1 MDTMLALLLPTV
13 LAATPAEV
21 EAALTRFQGVAAM
34 PLAPLSDTQVAAL
47 AAGEVVA
54 RLEKRPDGHHRA
66 VGVAVCD
73 VPKEAMWLATQ
84 DPHFTGDDEAIEAEV
99 EKRPHR
105 GVWYGILDLPKPF
118 SDRHWV
124 IESWDEVELA
134 RTSGDTIWEHP
145 WRLRAGETSR
155 VRARIEAGEV
165 EGLTLEMYEA
175 AIETPL
181 NEGALVFL
189 SLSERESLFVYHVT
203 SDVGGAVPERMVAGF
218 VKRTMTDH
226 IRNLQKR
233 ARDVVPAHYRGD
245 HAPVPGFREGAVPLY
260 P

>member
-1 MDTMLALLLPTV
+1 MWFLLLACSGQPE
-13 LAATPAEV
+13 TPDP
-21 EAALTRFQGVAAM
+21 VAADLT
-34 PLAPLSDTQVAAL
+34 PL
-47 AAGEVVA
+47 
-54 RLEKRPDGHHRA
+54 R
-66 VGVAVCD
+66 VG
-73 VPKEAMWLATQ
+73 WQTTWATQ
-84 DPHFTGDDEAIEAEV
+84 GQLAVILQNSDLLADQGFDATFVGFS
-99 EKRPHR
+99 
-105 GVWYGILDLPKPF
+105 YG
-118 SDRHWV
+118 
-124 IESWDEVELA
+124 
-134 RTSGDTIWEHP
+134 G
-145 WRLRAGETSR
+145 
-155 VRARIEAGEV
+155 
-165 EGLTLEMYEA
+165 
-175 AIETPL
+175 PL